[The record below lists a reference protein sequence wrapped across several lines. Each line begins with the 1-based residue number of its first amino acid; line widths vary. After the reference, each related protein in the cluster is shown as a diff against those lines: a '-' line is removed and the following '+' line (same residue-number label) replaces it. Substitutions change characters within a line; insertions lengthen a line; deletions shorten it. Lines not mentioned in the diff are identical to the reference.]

1 MNIFEFTY
9 VAILVLFSLMA
20 LRAFRSG
27 SATDYLLC
35 GAQFIGLLAML
46 GDYRQIGSY
55 LLLITAL
62 AYLISQVFTGA
73 RAISRLLPI
82 AGALI
87 IVLYLVAAQGG

>member
-1 MNIFEFTY
+1 MNIFDFTY
-9 VAILVLFSLMA
+9 VAILILFSLMA

-46 GDYRQIGSY
+46 GSYRQIGAY

-62 AYLISQVFTGA
+62 AYLASQVVTGA
-73 RAISRLLPI
+73 RPISRSLPI
-82 AGALI
+82 AGALVS
-87 IVLYLVAAQGG
+87 VLYISADHV